1 MNLNTNIYYIAKKK
15 FMRKFVLIFLII
27 PSILIAQNDVNEV
40 VVIKSDKQIEEFTS
54 SLGQN
59 ELKIDFLDLLILPAL
74 TVGYE
79 KTNNSSSGFGAT
91 LFLNLGSNNDDGID
105 WNDKFVIT
113 PYYRF
118 YFSKSEDFGSKGF
131 FAEAFSKFAFGEAG
145 MENYFDIAPGLAVGS
160 KWINR
165 KGFTFEIL
173 FGLGRNLL
181 YDDDNNGLYDDDD
194 NNGDRS
200 TVVVRGGF
208 SIGKRF

>member
-1 MNLNTNIYYIAKKK
+1 
-15 FMRKFVLIFLII
+15 MRKFVLIFIII

-59 ELKIDFLDLLILPAL
+59 ELKIDFLDLLIFPAL

-79 KTNNSSSGFGAT
+79 KTNDSSSGFGAT
-91 LFLNLGSNNDDGID
+91 LFLNLDSNND

>member
-1 MNLNTNIYYIAKKK
+1 
-15 FMRKFVLIFLII
+15 MRKFVLIFLII

-59 ELKIDFLDLLILPAL
+59 ELKIDFLDLLIFPAL

-79 KTNNSSSGFGAT
+79 KTNDSSSGFGAT

-131 FAEAFSKFAFGEAG
+131 FAEAFSKFAFGEAR

-181 YDDDNNGLYDDDD
+181 YDDEDNNG
-194 NNGDRS
+194 NNGGRS

>member
-1 MNLNTNIYYIAKKK
+1 
-15 FMRKFVLIFLII
+15 MRKFVLIFLII

-59 ELKIDFLDLLILPAL
+59 ELKIDFLDFLLFPAL

-79 KTNNSSSGFGAT
+79 KTNDSSSGFGAT

-131 FAEAFSKFAFGEAG
+131 FAEAFSKFAFGKVVYKE
-145 MENYFDIAPGLAVGS
+145 ENYFDIAPGLALGN

-165 KGFTFEIL
+165 KGFTFEFL

-181 YDDDNNGLYDDDD
+181 YDNESENSDSG
-194 NNGDRS
+194 RS

>member
-1 MNLNTNIYYIAKKK
+1 
-15 FMRKFVLIFLII
+15 MRKFVLIFLII

-59 ELKIDFLDLLILPAL
+59 ELKIDFLDLLIFPAL

-79 KTNNSSSGFGAT
+79 KTNDSSSGFGAT

-118 YFSKSEDFGSKGF
+118 YFTKSEDFGSKGF
-131 FAEAFSKFAFGEAG
+131 FAEVFSKFAFGESQSFLNSLG
-145 MENYFDIAPGLAVGS
+145 IDTYETDNYFDIAPGLAVGS

-181 YDDDNNGLYDDDD
+181 YEEDNNDG
-194 NNGDRS
+194 RS